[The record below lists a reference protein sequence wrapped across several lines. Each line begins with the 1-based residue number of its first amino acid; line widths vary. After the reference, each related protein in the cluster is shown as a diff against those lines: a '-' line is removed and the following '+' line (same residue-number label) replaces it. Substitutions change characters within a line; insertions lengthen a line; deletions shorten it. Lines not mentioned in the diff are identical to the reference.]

1 MTFEQFA
8 FVWPMIAIP
17 LVVIT
22 VILLTR
28 LLEAREER
36 RHPAE

>member
-8 FVWPMIAIP
+8 FVWPLIAIP
-17 LVVIT
+17 LVAVT
-22 VILLTR
+22 TLLLTR
-28 LLEAREER
+28 LLERREER

>member
-17 LVVIT
+17 LVVVT
-22 VILLTR
+22 VILLTGWLDR
-28 LLEAREER
+28 REER